1 MMRGRG
7 WDWFLPL
14 DEDCFLKFEI
24 YGVILFYTKIYMI
37 SGCYFF
43 LFFSGLY
50 NLYEGGA
57 SYFRR
62 AGNFFLITGGGGQKG
77 RTYMFG
83 LERYSRI

>member
-1 MMRGRG
+1 MKI
-7 WDWFLPL
+7 F
-14 DEDCFLKFEI
+14 FLKFEI

-62 AGNFFLITGGGGQKG
+62 AGNFFLITGGEGGREGGQKG
-77 RTYMFG
+77 RTYLFG
-83 LERYSRI
+83 LERYSRIDP